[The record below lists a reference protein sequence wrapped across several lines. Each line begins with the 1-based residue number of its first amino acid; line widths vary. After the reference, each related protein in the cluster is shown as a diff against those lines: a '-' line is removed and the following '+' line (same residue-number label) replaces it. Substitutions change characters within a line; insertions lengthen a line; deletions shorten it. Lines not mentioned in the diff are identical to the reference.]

1 MAVQKEYYG
10 HCIKGKLP
18 WGIRCVFTQSQCQS
32 CTLCAGFDE
41 SKPLHEQID
50 DWADMV
56 HFHFPYEGELHKPFV
71 CTEHSNSE
79 VEKSFQ
85 STPFICLLNMP
96 KIITQL
102 VMCIM
107 DYTGLIMASQI
118 LSQKIT
124 AIFSQSILAY

>member
-1 MAVQKEYYG
+1 MAAQKEYYG

-18 WGIRCVFTQSQCQS
+18 WGIRCVFY
-32 CTLCAGFDE
+32 
-41 SKPLHEQID
+41 SKPMPIMHLMCRFLISQSHYMSKLMTGRIWYIFTFLMKVSYINLLFAQST
-50 DWADMV
+50 V
-56 HFHFPYEGELHKPFV
+56 TVKLK
-71 CTEHSNSE
+71 
-79 VEKSFQ
+79 KSFQ
-85 STPFICLLNMP
+85 STLFICLLNMP

-124 AIFSQSILAY
+124 AIF